1 MKEVVVPVVRPVD
14 VHPFGMD
21 RPAGAARLE
30 ELVLKQQRARRLGRI
45 PSALMAGLSVVF
57 DEAPDR
63 RQALMERGVRGLGV
77 AVAVPS
83 AVGPLRAEQHLDE
96 VSDAAVAMLAEPGAD
111 CERIALHRRMAP
123 LPTSD
128 DERFGWGGDP
138 LEDMVGG
145 AVRLEAGPRHT
156 QLDE

>member
-1 MKEVVVPVVRPVD
+1 MKRADETQASDLGSTGPGLATEPEPPSIEGLLVD
-14 VHPFGMD
+14 
-21 RPAGAARLE
+21 AG
-30 ELVLKQQRARRLGRI
+30 
-45 PSALMAGLSVVF
+45 
-57 DEAPDR
+57 
-63 RQALMERGVRGLGV
+63 
-77 AVAVPS
+77 
-83 AVGPLRAEQHLDE
+83 VGTA
-96 VSDAAVAMLAEPGAD
+96 SDAAVAMLAEPGAD

-145 AVRLEAGPRHT
+145 AVRLKAGPRHT